1 MATSISGYLSI
12 FPLTISILP
21 HPALVAAFSA
31 ALVASSSRLRVRE
44 GLQCTTS
51 AMHRHTHTHLA
62 SQTSSRGTGFQLM
75 RTKHSVNS
83 RHVLRI
89 LTQLVRRW
97 RQLCLEDCIPSGP
110 HGTCLMLTMRVAGYL
125 CQWFHCINCMS
136 KADGHDADHSILH
149 TRHTG
154 TSMRAHEGWQPS
166 RSVSYTGGKL
176 CLGIK

>member
-1 MATSISGYLSI
+1 M
-12 FPLTISILP
+12 
-21 HPALVAAFSA
+21 
-31 ALVASSSRLRVRE
+31 ASSSRLRVKE

-51 AMHRHTHTHLA
+51 AMHKHTHTHLA

-97 RQLCLEDCIPSGP
+97 RQLCLEGCIPSGP
-110 HGTCLMLTMRVAGYL
+110 HGTCLMFTMRVAGYL

-136 KADGHDADHSILH
+136 KADDHDACCKPLNPAHTAHRYQYEGSRGMATLKERKLH
-149 TRHTG
+149 WREIVCG
-154 TSMRAHEGWQPS
+154 NQ
-166 RSVSYTGGKL
+166 VVL
-176 CLGIK
+176 